1 MYVPLYPNTHSVTS
15 PTNRVQVRGPPL
27 RDHALYRV
35 GRGSNRRALTL
46 AEDWLR

>member
-27 RDHALYRV
+27 RDHALCK
-35 GRGSNRRALTL
+35 GGQGQQQKSPHLG
-46 AEDWLR
+46 